1 MGGTTNISSEL
12 MPWATFSIKSPPEAI
27 NLVTTTPNEVQ
38 IRKMMAK
45 TKARIHVDWRR
56 LSVKKLSFISQYFA
70 AKIQFLYFCSIM
82 YKIAHLEFQHY
93 PLLLAPMEDVSDP
106 PFRYVCKL
114 MGADVVYS
122 EFISADGLIR
132 DSVKSIKK
140 LDFEEFER
148 PVGIQIFGNAVEPM
162 VEAARY
168 AETAHPDIIDINFG
182 CPVKK
187 VASKGAGSGIMN
199 DIPKMVAITK
209 AVVEAVKTPVTV
221 KTRLGYDNEH
231 REIVD
236 IAERLQDVGIAALTI
251 HGRLRTTKYS
261 EPADWT
267 LIGAVKNN
275 PRMHIPIIGNGDVVD
290 GPSAKHFKDT
300 YGVDGLMIGRAS
312 YGNPWVFSQIRHY
325 LETGEEQPLPD
336 VAERVRVSKIQ
347 LERSVEWKGE
357 HIALLEIRKHWAS
370 YFKGLPNFKPFKMR
384 LMETLS
390 VEEVMQILDEIN
402 QQYLP

>member
-1 MGGTTNISSEL
+1 
-12 MPWATFSIKSPPEAI
+12 
-27 NLVTTTPNEVQ
+27 
-38 IRKMMAK
+38 
-45 TKARIHVDWRR
+45 
-56 LSVKKLSFISQYFA
+56 
-70 AKIQFLYFCSIM
+70 M
-82 YKIAHLEFQHY
+82 YKIANIDFEHY

-106 PFRYVCKL
+106 PFRYVCK
-114 MGADVVYS
+114 MFGADVVYS

-132 DSVKSIKK
+132 DAVKSVKK
-140 LDFEEFER
+140 LDFSEFER
-148 PVGIQIFGNAVEPM
+148 PVGIQIFGNSIEPM

-221 KTRLGYDNEH
+221 KTRLGYDDEH

-267 LIGAVKNN
+267 LIGEVKNN
-275 PRMHIPIIGNGDVVD
+275 PRMTIPIIGNGDVVD
-290 GPSAKHFKDT
+290 GPSAKHFKDI

-312 YGNPWVFSQIRHY
+312 YGNPWIFKQIRHY
-325 LETGEEQPLPD
+325 FETGEELSLPD
-336 VAERVRVSKIQ
+336 VAERVRISRLQ
-347 LERSVEWKGE
+347 LEKSVEWKGE
-357 HIALLEIRKHWAS
+357 HIALLEIRKHWSS
-370 YFKGLPNFKPFKMR
+370 YFKGLPNFKPFRMR
-384 LMETLS
+384 LMEINS
-390 VEEVMQILDEIN
+390 VDEIYALLDEIEKT
-402 QQYLP
+402 YSGCELA

>member
-1 MGGTTNISSEL
+1 MYRI
-12 MPWATFSIKSPPEAI
+12 A
-27 NLVTTTPNEVQ
+27 NL
-38 IRKMMAK
+38 
-45 TKARIHVDWRR
+45 D
-56 LSVKKLSFISQYFA
+56 FD
-70 AKIQFLYFCSIM
+70 
-82 YKIAHLEFQHY
+82 HY

-106 PFRYVCKL
+106 PFRYVCK
-114 MGADVVYS
+114 MFGADMVYS

-132 DSVKSIKK
+132 DAVKSVKK
-140 LDFEEFER
+140 LDFCEFER
-148 PVGIQIFGNAVEPM
+148 PVGIQIFGNSIEPM

-187 VASKGAGSGIMN
+187 VASKGAGSGILN

-221 KTRLGYDNEH
+221 KTRLGYDDEH

-267 LIGAVKNN
+267 LIGEVKSN
-275 PRMHIPIIGNGDVVD
+275 PRMTIPIIGNGDVVD
-290 GPSAKHFKDT
+290 GISAKHFKDT

-312 YGNPWVFSQIRHY
+312 YGNPWIFAQIRHY
-325 LETGEEQPLPD
+325 LETGKDLPLPEI
-336 VAERVRVSKIQ
+336 AERVRISKLQ
-347 LERSVEWKGE
+347 LEKSVEWKGE
-357 HIALLEIRKHWAS
+357 HIALLEIRKHWSS
-370 YFKGLPNFKPFKMR
+370 YFKGLPNFKPFRMR
-384 LMETLS
+384 LMEINVVDEIYDL
-390 VEEVMQILDEIN
+390 LDEIEKTYN
-402 QQYLP
+402 GWESI

>member
-1 MGGTTNISSEL
+1 
-12 MPWATFSIKSPPEAI
+12 
-27 NLVTTTPNEVQ
+27 
-38 IRKMMAK
+38 
-45 TKARIHVDWRR
+45 
-56 LSVKKLSFISQYFA
+56 
-70 AKIQFLYFCSIM
+70 M
-82 YKIAHLEFQHY
+82 YKIAHLEFDHY

-114 MGADVVYS
+114 FGADVVYS

-209 AVVEAVKTPVTV
+209 AVVEAVQTPVTV

-231 REIVD
+231 RDIVD

-261 EPADWT
+261 DPADWT

-275 PRMHIPIIGNGDVVD
+275 PRMTIPIIGNGDVVD
-290 GPSAKHFKDT
+290 GPSAKHYKDT
-300 YGVDGLMIGRAS
+300 FGVDGLMIGRAS

-336 VAERVRVSKIQ
+336 VAERVRVSKIHLQ
-347 LERSVEWKGE
+347 RSVEWKGE
-357 HIALLEIRKHWAS
+357 HIALLEIRKHWAA

-390 VEEVMQILDEIN
+390 VSEVLAILSEIEQHYSLSQN
-402 QQYLP
+402 

>member
-1 MGGTTNISSEL
+1 MHIG
-12 MPWATFSIKSPPEAI
+12 P
-27 NLVTTTPNEVQ
+27 V
-38 IRKMMAK
+38 
-45 TKARIHVDWRR
+45 
-56 LSVKKLSFISQYFA
+56 
-70 AKIQFLYFCSIM
+70 
-82 YKIAHLEFQHY
+82 EFDHY
-93 PLLLAPMEDVSDP
+93 PLFLAPMEDVTDP
-106 PFRYVCKL
+106 PFRHVCK
-114 MGADVVYS
+114 MFGADMVYS

-132 DSVKSIKK
+132 DAVKSVKK
-140 LDFEEFER
+140 LDFSEFER

-168 AETAHPDIIDINFG
+168 AETARPDVIDINFG

-209 AVVEAVKTPVTV
+209 AVVDAVNVPVTV
-221 KTRLGYDNEH
+221 KTRLGYDDQH

-290 GPSAKHFKDT
+290 GPSAKRFKED
-300 YGVDGLMIGRAS
+300 YGVDGLMIGRAT
-312 YGNPWVFSQIRHY
+312 YGNPWIFRQIRAY
-325 LETGEEQPLPD
+325 LDKGEVLPEPD
-336 VAERVRVSKIQ
+336 VAERVRIATIHFQ
-347 LERSVEWKGE
+347 RGVEWKGE
-357 HIALLEIRKHWAS
+357 RIAIFEIRKHWAA
-370 YFKGLPNFKPFKMR
+370 YFRGLPNFKPFKMR
-384 LMETLS
+384 LMEVQTA
-390 VEEVMQILDEIN
+390 EEVLDTLKEIE
-402 QQYLP
+402 QHYAL

>member
-1 MGGTTNISSEL
+1 
-12 MPWATFSIKSPPEAI
+12 
-27 NLVTTTPNEVQ
+27 
-38 IRKMMAK
+38 
-45 TKARIHVDWRR
+45 
-56 LSVKKLSFISQYFA
+56 
-70 AKIQFLYFCSIM
+70 M
-82 YKIAHLEFQHY
+82 YKIANIDFEHY

-106 PFRYVCKL
+106 PFRYVCK
-114 MGADVVYS
+114 MFGADVVYS

-132 DSVKSIKK
+132 DAVKSVKK
-140 LDFEEFER
+140 LDFSEFER
-148 PVGIQIFGNAVEPM
+148 PVGIQIFGNSIDPM

-187 VASKGAGSGIMN
+187 VASKGAGSGILN

-221 KTRLGYDNEH
+221 KTRLGYDDEH

-267 LIGAVKNN
+267 LIGEVKNN
-275 PRMHIPIIGNGDVVD
+275 PRMTIPIIGNGDVVD

-312 YGNPWVFSQIRHY
+312 YGNPWIFSQIRNY
-325 LETGEEQPLPD
+325 LETDEELPLPN
-336 VAERVRVSKIQ
+336 VAERVRISRLQ
-347 LERSVEWKGE
+347 LEKSVDWKGE
-357 HIALLEIRKHWAS
+357 HIALLEIRKHWSS
-370 YFKGLPNFKPFKMR
+370 YFKGLPNFKPFRMR
-384 LMETLS
+384 LMEINS
-390 VEEVMQILDEIN
+390 VEEIYVLLDEIEN
-402 QQYLP
+402 TYSGCELA